1 MQYAIASA
9 LGVARQQ
16 LNSVTDV
23 PQLEAEVLLAF
34 VLNKQRS
41 YLHAWPEII
50 LETAQQNHFF
60 TLLNK
65 RLEGEPIAYLVGHQE
80 FWSLDLAVTPDVL
93 IPRPETELLVEL
105 TLNLVD
111 QAVVADLGT
120 GSGAIALALAHEKPN
135 WIVHATDASSSALQ
149 IAKHNAERL
158 HISNVTFHQGN
169 WCEALPLIKFNVIV
183 SNPPYIAE
191 DDVHLKTGD
200 LRFEPRSALVSP
212 EQGLKDITEIIYQA
226 KNYLISGGMVLLE
239 HGSEQAAD
247 VARIFEI
254 AGYTNV
260 NTHQDLAGLDRVTI
274 ASWMRF

>member
-1 MQYAIASA
+1 MQNAIASA
-9 LGVARQQ
+9 LGMARQQ

-41 YLHAWPEII
+41 YLHAWPENI
-50 LETAQQNHFF
+50 LTTAQQNHFF

-65 RLEGEPIAYLVGHQE
+65 RLQGEPIAYLVGHQE
-80 FWSLDLAVTPDVL
+80 FWSLDLVVTPDVL

-105 TLNLVD
+105 VLNLVD
-111 QAVVADLGT
+111 EAVVADLGT
-120 GSGAIALALAHEKPN
+120 GSGAIALALAHERPN
-135 WIVHATDASSSALQ
+135 WIVHATDASASALQ

-158 HISNVTFHQGN
+158 KISNVIFHQGN
-169 WCEALPLIKFNVIV
+169 WCEPLPLIKFNVIV

-191 DDVHLKTGD
+191 DDVHLQTGD

-212 EQGLKDITEIIYQA
+212 EQGLKDITEIINQA
-226 KNYLISGGMVLLE
+226 KNYLISGGIVLLE
-239 HGSEQAAD
+239 HGSEQATD

-254 AGYTNV
+254 AGYTNI
-260 NTHQDLAGLDRVTI
+260 NTYLDLAGLDRVTI
-274 ASWMRF
+274 ASWVRF